1 MCRGMK
7 HIRSLISALA
17 LAVATIVPTTAPAS
31 DTTGLSLVELRPGW
45 RMADGTHMAA
55 LHIVLEP
62 GWKTYWRAPGDV
74 GIPPQFD
81 WVGSE
86 NIRAVSPNWPTPEVF
101 FEQGM
106 RSIGYRTD
114 VVIPLHLTPAR
125 SDGDIQL
132 AGEMQ
137 IGICKDICIPAN
149 LSFAATLTDEV
160 TRPDPMIAAALTDRP
175 YTAREASVRA
185 VTCSIEPGTDGG
197 LVLHVS
203 IDMPTA
209 GGTEYVVIEAD
220 NPHLWV
226 AEPDSHRDGA
236 TLHAS
241 TRLLHVEG
249 RSFALDRSGLRFT
262 VIGDA
267 RAVDIQGCSS

>member
-1 MCRGMK
+1 MM
-7 HIRSLISALA
+7 HIRSLIASLVLA
-17 LAVATIVPTTAPAS
+17 LATVAPTIAPAS

-81 WVGSE
+81 WAGSR
-86 NIRAVSPNWPTPEVF
+86 NIHAVSTNWPTPVVF

-106 RSIGYRTD
+106 RSVGYQTEL
-114 VVIPLHLTPAR
+114 VIPLHLTAQNGGA
-125 SDGDIQL
+125 DMLL

-149 LSFAATLTDEV
+149 LSFNATLPPNV
-160 TRPDPMIAAALTDRP
+160 TRPDPMIAAALADRP
-175 YTAREASVRA
+175 YSAREAGVQSV
-185 VTCSIEPGTDGG
+185 VCNIEPAADGG
-197 LVLHVS
+197 LILHAS
-203 IDMPTA
+203 IDMPPA
-209 GGTEYVVIEAD
+209 GGTEYVVVEAG
-220 NPHLWV
+220 NPHVWV
-226 AEPDSHRDGA
+226 AEPDSHRNDG

-241 TRLLHVEG
+241 TRLVHVEG
-249 RSFALDRSGLRFT
+249 GSFALNRSDLRFT

-267 RAVDIQGCSS
+267 RAVDIQGCTP